1 MSTLY
6 DSQALFCVQIRKPNT
21 DKPGWSTVNV
31 PMIAAYKYCAAG
43 PPCIGY
49 RRYYNP
55 AREPVLFGLTDDVVI
70 HGVMTGY
77 ILQSI
82 TSADAKCSYR
92 LMSNVTDDDF
102 IVAISTAGS
111 LPELSS
117 FNYLAAEKQ
126 AKLALASITKE
137 FDPDQF
143 LSAIK
148 KQQKTASKEA
158 QQKPKKRKRAQQKTA
173 SKEAQQKT
181 ASKEAQQKPK
191 NKRKRSQQKTASKEA
206 QQKTASKRVQQK
218 PKKRNRRAQQK
229 TASKEAQQKTASKR
243 TSKRAHQQ
251 VSYREWECSS
261 DEGCS
266 SDSSVYDSA

>member
-82 TSADAKCSYR
+82 TSAAAKCSYR

-148 KQQKTASKEA
+148 KQQKTASKE
-158 QQKPKKRKRAQQKTA
+158 AQQKTA

>member
-158 QQKPKKRKRAQQKTA
+158 QQKPKQRKRAQQKTA
-173 SKEAQQKT
+173 SKEA
-181 ASKEAQQKPK
+181 
-191 NKRKRSQQKTASKEA
+191 QQKTASKEA